1 MVAYGDPDISM
12 LSETLYHV
20 LVQLCTKG
28 KAVSVLMLQ
37 AETIEEGNGFLAYCS
52 VKNAMQPKLGG
63 RYAAMLGLLLNPEW
77 ATQDLMKWREA
88 FTQWELAVA

>member
-1 MVAYGDPDISM
+1 MVDPEIM
-12 LSETLYHV
+12 QFSEMLYHI

-37 AETIEEGNGFLAYCS
+37 AETVEEGNGFLAYCN

-63 RYAAMLGLLLNPEW
+63 RYAAMLRSLINPEW
-77 ATQDLMKWREA
+77 KT
-88 FTQWELAVA
+88 